1 MAIVKEHKEIILM
14 DESTNLRYAKATI
27 NEAVKV
33 LREGGVILYPTDTI
47 WGLGCDATNAEAVK
61 RIYEIKQRADNK
73 ALILLVDSSARIS
86 SYVDNVPDIAFDL
99 IDLATSPLTVI
110 FEGAKNLAPNVINTE
125 DQSVGIRVATDDFCP
140 TLIQRFRK
148 PIVSTSAN
156 ISGQPAPACFDEID
170 QRIIDSVDYVVKHR
184 QDDITKHKAS
194 GIVKIGKNGEVKV
207 IRE

>member
-1 MAIVKEHKEIILM
+1 MTE
-14 DESTNLRYAKATI
+14 DI
-27 NEAVKV
+27 NKTLEV
-33 LREGGVILYPTDTI
+33 LRNGGVILYPTDTI

-73 ALILLVDSSARIS
+73 SLIVLVDSVNRIS
-86 SYVDNVPDIAFDL
+86 SYVENVPDVALDL

-110 FEGAKNLAPNVINTE
+110 FEGAKNLATNVVNAE

-156 ISGQPAPACFDEID
+156 ISGQPAPACFDQID
-170 QRIIDSVDYVVKHR
+170 QKIIDSVDYVVQHR
-184 QDDITKHKAS
+184 QDDTTKHKAS
-194 GIVKIGKNGEVKV
+194 GIVKIGRNGEVKV

>member
-1 MAIVKEHKEIILM
+1 MTEDI
-14 DESTNLRYAKATI
+14 NKAL
-27 NEAVKV
+27 EV
-33 LREGGVILYPTDTI
+33 LRNGGVILYPTDTI
-47 WGLGCDATNAEAVK
+47 WGLGCDATNADAVK

-73 ALILLVDSSARIS
+73 SLIVLIDSVNRIS
-86 SYVDNVPDIAFDL
+86 SYVESVPDVALDL

-110 FEGAKNLAPNVINTE
+110 FEGAKNLAPNVVNAE

-156 ISGQPAPACFDEID
+156 ISGQPAPACFDQID
-170 QRIIDSVDYVVKHR
+170 QKIIDSVDYVVQHR
-184 QDDITKHKAS
+184 QDDTSKHKAS
-194 GIVKIGKNGEVKV
+194 GIVKIGRNGEVKV

>member
-1 MAIVKEHKEIILM
+1 MNEDI
-14 DESTNLRYAKATI
+14 NKAL
-27 NEAVKV
+27 EV
-33 LREGGVILYPTDTI
+33 LRNGGVILYPTDTI
-47 WGLGCDATNAEAVK
+47 WGLGCDATNADAVR

-73 ALILLVDSSARIS
+73 SLIVLVDTAGRIP
-86 SYVDNVPDIAFDL
+86 SYVQDVPDIAFDM
-99 IDLATSPLTVI
+99 IELATSPLTVI
-110 FEGAKNLAPNVINTE
+110 FEGAKNLAPNVINAD

-170 QRIIDSVDYVVKHR
+170 ERIIKSVDYVVGYR
-184 QDDITKHKAS
+184 QDDTTKHKAS
-194 GIVKIGKNGEVKV
+194 GIVKIGRNGEVKV